1 MRISDWSSDVCS
13 SDLAGRP
20 DHPGEAEAVGRKRG
34 RMNIDMPAC
43 DRAVVQH
50 PHSRNVAVDKA
61 QLDLLA
67 RHDIVA
73 EAGFAGGIILIEGDR
88 IAATAH
94 VAVPEGAH
102 DRKSTRLNSS
112 H

>member
-1 MRISDWSSDVCS
+1 
-13 SDLAGRP
+13 
-20 DHPGEAEAVGRKRG
+20 
-34 RMNIDMPAC
+34 MNIDMPAG

-73 EAGFAGGIILIEGDR
+73 EAGFAGGHQSLEVERPGAAGRNATKESPVRVEGHQTLVDNEVQR
-88 IAATAH
+88 ACKP
-94 VAVPEGAH
+94 VVLVPDGGAEPRPRTEG
-102 DRKSTRLNSS
+102 RSVGKE
-112 H
+112 